1 MKTML
6 ETSLRK
12 MEPDTG
18 KEFSIVGLP
27 KIMDSLLNQNWNK
40 TLPHNCE
47 AVMWSSKKTGL

>member
-47 AVMWSSKKTGL
+47 A